1 MAAALGPPVDIESAV
16 AAAPAARLLPSDLP
30 EPVLR
35 FRLKPPSDRSI
46 FAGRSLNS
54 HKPHLRPF
62 YDTRFAILS
71 VFVPALAVF
80 AARPHTFVA
89 FAEVPAWRPVAAP
102 PILPPSVE
110 LPPYHMLFAA
120 LPGQRGRSRKPAQI
134 PVLKAAV
141 AVVGTVHI
149 LVDRKPAAEDRLDFD
164 RKSAAGENSQVV
176 VDCNNP
182 AAGPDLRRL
191 LVCAFLRLFYHAPQE
206 FEHLPQEPGT
216 IDKETLEAAAGTLAA
231 VYRSNLGNYRTFL
244 IDL

>member
-16 AAAPAARLLPSDLP
+16 AAAPAARLLPSDLS
-30 EPVLR
+30 EPVLS

-46 FAGRSLNS
+46 FAGRSLNC
-54 HKPHLRPF
+54 HKPRLRPF
-62 YDTRFAILS
+62 YDTRFATLS

-89 FAEVPAWRPVAAP
+89 FAEVPAWRPVVAP

-141 AVVGTVHI
+141 VVAVRI
-149 LVDRKPAAEDRLDFD
+149 LAARKPAAEDSLDIA
-164 RKSAAGENSQVV
+164 RKPAAGENCQVV
-176 VDCNNP
+176 ADHNKP
-182 AAGPDLRRL
+182 AAGPVLKRL
-191 LVCAFLRLFYHAPQE
+191 LVCAFWMLAYHALRE
-206 FEHLPQEPGT
+206 SAHLPQAPGT
-216 IDKETLEAAAGTLAA
+216 TDKETLGETVGTLAV
-231 VYRSNLGNYRTFL
+231 VYHNSLEDCRTFL